1 MFEDLVSRIT
11 QCLTQQA
18 EVIVAISGHGGSG
31 KSTLAERLGGRFGVL
46 DSQIIRMDGLY
57 ATNYMEQ
64 RDLYGLHD
72 WPALIALLS
81 QLRSGDRLRY
91 LKRNDKEIETIVDLP
106 KPRVVL
112 VEGIRLIRPEILPLV
127 DISVWIDC
135 PLELATNRAKER
147 NRQQGDSDAEIA
159 LWDTKWV
166 PEAKLYMEQAAPG
179 RIASFIFT
187 EYR

>member
-1 MFEDLVSRIT
+1 MFEDLVNLIAQR
-11 QCLTQQA
+11 LAQQA

-31 KSTLAERLGGRFGVL
+31 KSTLAERLGRHFGVL
-46 DSQIIRMDGLY
+46 DSQIVRMDGLY
-57 ATNYMEQ
+57 ATKYMER

-81 QLRSGDRLRY
+81 QIRNGDRLRY
-91 LKRNDKEIETIVDLP
+91 LKRNDKEIETTVELP

-112 VEGIRLIRPEILPLV
+112 VEGIRLIRPELLPLV

-135 PLELATNRAKER
+135 PLEFATDRAKGR

-166 PEAKLYMEQAAPG
+166 PEAKLYLEQAAPD
-179 RIASFIFT
+179 RIASFLFT
-187 EYR
+187 QYR